1 MKPNRNAAM
10 ILLSALSLLP
20 LPAAYVLHM
29 NAREYEAFSN
39 LFAPDAVVHDEG
51 YEHHGPA
58 AIRAWIEEAHR
69 KYQPMFEPNSYKE
82 EDGGSVCVISG
93 MVSGDFDGSPLEL
106 SHRMEIA
113 DGKIV
118 GLRITA

>member
-1 MKPNRNAAM
+1 M

-29 NAREYEAFSN
+29 NAREYEAFAA

-51 YEHHGPA
+51 KEHHGPA
-58 AIRAWIEEAHR
+58 AIQAWMEEAHR

-82 EDGGSVCVISG
+82 EEGGSVCVITG
-93 MVSGDFDGSPLEL
+93 VVSGNFEGSPIEL
-106 SHRMEIA
+106 RHRMTIA
-113 DGKIV
+113 EGKIT
-118 GLRITA
+118 GLAITA

>member
-1 MKPNRNAAM
+1 MKPNWNTAM
-10 ILLSALSLLP
+10 MLLSALSLLP

-29 NAREYEAFSN
+29 NAQEYDAFAE
-39 LFAPDAVVHDEG
+39 LFAPDAVVQDEG
-51 YEHHGPA
+51 HEHHGPA

-82 EDGGSVCVISG
+82 EDGGAVCVISG
-93 MVSGDFDGSPLEL
+93 IVSGNFEGSPLEL
-106 SHRMEIA
+106 NHRLEIA
-113 DGKIV
+113 DGKIA